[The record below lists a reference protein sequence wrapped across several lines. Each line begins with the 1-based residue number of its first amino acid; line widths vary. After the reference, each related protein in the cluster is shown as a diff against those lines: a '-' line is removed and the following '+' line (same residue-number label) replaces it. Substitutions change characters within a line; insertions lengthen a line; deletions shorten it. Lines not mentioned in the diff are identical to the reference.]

1 MHGLDWYD
9 YSARMHDAA
18 LGRFTTV
25 DSMAE
30 LYYNW
35 SPYSYTFN
43 NPLRF
48 TDPSG
53 AIPVDSV
60 KWDTFD
66 PVNDQIDLNDV
77 LVVAESPWTITERGG
92 AYFMYNVFTNQ
103 RGRVVGEKGLENKD
117 WVVFD
122 ILLAGRL
129 SSTRAA
135 SASVSTISTQ
145 EALRKLSESAITR
158 GVNYVMRNPNKINH
172 IFNQARHNLAPLVT
186 KLGGQ
191 ENTVKTVLN
200 TLNSAGNLPVSGL
213 FESTISIGG
222 TNITVRGIVQEGFP
236 KIATM
241 FIP

>member
-9 YSARMHDAA
+9 YGARHYDAA

-25 DSMAE
+25 DPLAE

-35 SPYSYTFN
+35 SLYSYTFN

-48 TDPSG
+48 IDPSG

-66 PVNDQIDLNDV
+66 PINDQIDLKDIA
-77 LVVAESPWTITERGG
+77 VVAESPWTIAERGG
-92 AYFMYNVFTNQ
+92 VYFMYNVFTDQ
-103 RGRVVGEKGLENKD
+103 RGRIVGEKGLESKD
-117 WVVFD
+117 WVIFD

-129 SSTRAA
+129 FRPSA
-135 SASVSTISTQ
+135 SAISTQ
-145 EALRKLSESAITR
+145 EALQKLSESAINR
-158 GVNYVMRNPNKINH
+158 GVNYIMRNPNKINH
-172 IFNQARHNLAPLVT
+172 IFNQARHNLTPLVNR
-186 KLGGQ
+186 LGGQ

-200 TLNSAGNLPVSGL
+200 TLNSSGNLPLSGL
-213 FESTISIGG
+213 FESTINIGG
-222 TNITVRGIVQEGFP
+222 TDITVRGIVQEGFP